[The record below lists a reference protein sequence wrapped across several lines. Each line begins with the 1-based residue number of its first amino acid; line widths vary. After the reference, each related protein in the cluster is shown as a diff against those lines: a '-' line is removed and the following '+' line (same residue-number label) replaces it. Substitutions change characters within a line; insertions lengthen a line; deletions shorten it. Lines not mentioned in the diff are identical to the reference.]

1 MLKGHCRVTDWPNF
15 NIVMSQGIGRLEEGG
30 VSKRGGET
38 DEGVDREE
46 GRGISML
53 LRGLLTRPSTG
64 VTEKISRSTVT
75 KNTSTRPCY
84 YWGLRPGSVVG
95 CGL

>member
-46 GRGISML
+46 GKKRKG
-53 LRGLLTRPSTG
+53 
-64 VTEKISRSTVT
+64 EKEI
-75 KNTSTRPCY
+75 
-84 YWGLRPGSVVG
+84 
-95 CGL
+95 